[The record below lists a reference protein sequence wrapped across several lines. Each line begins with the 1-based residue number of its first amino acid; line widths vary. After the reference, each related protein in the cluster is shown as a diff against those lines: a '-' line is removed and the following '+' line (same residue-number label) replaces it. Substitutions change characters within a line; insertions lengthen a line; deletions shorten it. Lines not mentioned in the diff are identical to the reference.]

1 MLLLGAMV
9 VELGVRPMR
18 PSMAGLMLLALKVS
32 EWVGGWF
39 NIFWV
44 RACTGFSGILR
55 GTLAIGHAWQLWS

>member
-32 EWVGGWF
+32 GWVGGPTF
-39 NIFWV
+39 FGSGL
-44 RACTGFSGILR
+44 ALAFQGF
-55 GTLAIGHAWQLWS
+55 